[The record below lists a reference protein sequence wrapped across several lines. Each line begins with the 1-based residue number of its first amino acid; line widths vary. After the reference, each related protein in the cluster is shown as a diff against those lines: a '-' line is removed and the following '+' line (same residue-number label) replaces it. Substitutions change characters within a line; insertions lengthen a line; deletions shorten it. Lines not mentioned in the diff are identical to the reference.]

1 MSPDDEREQPRVAIG
16 TVHAVVPSRWLRILL
31 VTVLAIVAT
40 AAVLAFVPRTYESTA
55 RLMLEAGSDDA
66 AATSARVE
74 SQVELLTSRDLLLRV
89 VDLQNLRSVPE
100 FSSVGFSPLSA
111 LMRLIGQGAAT
122 RNLDDVVIAN
132 LAGRMSVG
140 RERESSVVSVTVHAG
155 DAELAAS
162 IANAVARAHVEGWAA
177 RQASEQAGATTRL
190 NQEIESL
197 RARVSAADAA
207 VARYKLENGLSD
219 TPVALPPTDALSGA
233 AAQIAEAQQR
243 KASASSRAEV
253 IRGLLAS
260 GKPLD
265 GVPDVRESAVIGV
278 LLQSKASLEA
288 ELTQKQTTLLPNHPT
303 IKALKSQINQLNG
316 SISEEAA
323 RIAESLEAE
332 ATVAADREQ
341 RLRQQAASDKAT
353 GDGAAQTAVNL
364 ESLERDARTQH
375 DLLDS
380 YLAKY
385 ADLSNDAG
393 SGRQDIRVISDATPA
408 FEPSSPKYLLI
419 MGAVGFGVLALQVA
433 AVLLGRAAAPLSR
446 DSDHDQQELA
456 AFVAE
461 PEVTGEGD
469 DTDDLLERAI
479 GQAISSAGTPR
490 SSIESALPD
499 LIRALDDQGIVLLVS
514 VGEGEGVVQVVE
526 RLLEDALMAQFSA
539 VIIDAASGITS
550 DVAGLTDLAAGI
562 CDYGAAVQRIDDNL
576 AEVRWGRVPTLDRRS
591 TRPLTMAEA
600 LADLYHLVVVDTGRA
615 GMTTSLPLFA
625 GLPAAVV
632 LVANGDADPMAIA
645 NAERDVA
652 ALGFAACRVVDLA
665 EARAEVA

>member
-16 TVHAVVPSRWLRILL
+16 TVHAVVPTRWLRILL

-55 RLMLEAGSDDA
+55 RLMLEAGSDDE

-100 FSSVGFSPLSA
+100 FASVGFSPLSA

-132 LAGRMSVG
+132 LADRMSVG

-207 VARYKLENGLSD
+207 VASYKLENGLAD

-265 GVPDVRESAVIGV
+265 GVPDIRESAMIGV

-288 ELTQKQTTLLPNHPT
+288 ELTQKHTTLLPNHPT

-353 GDGAAQTAVNL
+353 GDGTAQTAVNL
-364 ESLERDARTQH
+364 ESLEREARTQR

-385 ADLSNDAG
+385 ADLSAANDAG

-408 FEPSSPKYLLI
+408 LEPSSPKYLLI

-433 AVLLGRAAAPLSR
+433 AALLGRAAAPLRR

-499 LIRALDDQGIVLLVS
+499 LFRALDDQGIVLLVS

-550 DVAGLTDLAAGI
+550 DVAGLTDLAAGV
-562 CDYGAAVQRIDDNL
+562 CDYGAAVQPIDDNL

-615 GMTTSLPLFA
+615 GMTSSLPLFA

-632 LVANGDADPMAIA
+632 LVANGDAD
-645 NAERDVA
+645 
-652 ALGFAACRVVDLA
+652 
-665 EARAEVA
+665 